1 MQVDRSAGYAG
12 AFGDGVVLG
21 YLLPL
26 IALTLPAGRWL
37 DRTGPRAAL
46 LFGIGGFTL
55 SSLAAG
61 TASALGW
68 LVAARV
74 AQGGFAGILFALIP
88 VIAMRAVRPGMAG
101 RASALIMTLGPLG
114 AVSGPALGGLIVG
127 AWGWPWIF
135 YLNLPIGALV
145 IVIALV
151 QMRPDGPLGAPDRTL
166 LSETAVLGV
175 AAAALLLGLSL
186 SAGHGLPWLA
196 LTATA
201 GFPVAIWWR
210 SASSRAVRA
219 LTRTPGVAAP
229 VSQVLLNAVTISLV
243 EFMASFYLQRVLGV
257 SAATAGTTVLAL
269 AVGNVVSG
277 PVGGFLADR
286 WNAPGVAWT
295 GILITTVG
303 ASLLVPLGTGR
314 HPVDVGWRLA
324 IVGIGTGVFAGPN
337 FAMVMSNAPGALH
350 GTAGAAQSLARQLG
364 FSLGPAL
371 ATTAWALSGYR
382 LGGMRAGMAIAAGC
396 GLIGLFL
403 RARTRPLPAA
413 PDVESTGAVDTDAP
427 MP

>member
-1 MQVDRSAGYAG
+1 MSAR
-12 AFGDGVVLG
+12 F
-21 YLLPL
+21 
-26 IALTLPAGRWL
+26 
-37 DRTGPRAAL
+37 
-46 LFGIGGFTL
+46 
-55 SSLAAG
+55 
-61 TASALGW
+61 
-68 LVAARV
+68 
-74 AQGGFAGILFALIP
+74 
-88 VIAMRAVRPGMAG
+88 
-101 RASALIMTLGPLG
+101 
-114 AVSGPALGGLIVG
+114 VSYRR
-127 AWGWPWIF
+127 GWPWIF

-151 QMRPDGPLGAPDRTL
+151 QMRPDGPLSTPDRTL
-166 LSETAVLGV
+166 LSETTVLGV

-186 SAGHGLPWLA
+186 SAGHGLSWLA

-201 GFPVAIWWR
+201 GVPVAIWWR

-219 LTRTPGVAAP
+219 LMRTPGVAAP

-277 PVGGFLADR
+277 PIGGFLADR
-286 WNAPGVAWT
+286 WSAPGVAWT

-350 GTAGAAQSLARQLG
+350 GTAGAAQSLARQFG

-382 LGGMRAGMAIAAGC
+382 PGGMHAGMAIAAGC

-403 RARTRPLPAA
+403 RTRTRPLPAA
-413 PDVESTGAVDTDAP
+413 PDAESTGAVDTDPSVTAIP
-427 MP
+427 E